1 MKLWSSFLGEFIME
15 YPQVLATVPRSATEE
30 IQISINEYRGKKYL
44 DLRVYYTTDDGL
56 NWNPTK
62 KGVTFSPDKLGEL
75 KDAIEKAIA
84 EFGSTEETPEE

>member
-1 MKLWSSFLGEFIME
+1 ME
-15 YPQVLATVPRSATEE
+15 YPQVLATVPKSATEE
-30 IQISINEYRGKKYL
+30 VQISINEYRGKKYL

-75 KDAIEKAIA
+75 KEAIEKAIA
-84 EFGSTEETPEE
+84 EFGTTEEIPEE

>member
-1 MKLWSSFLGEFIME
+1 ME

-75 KDAIEKAIA
+75 KEAIEKAIG
-84 EFGSTEETPEE
+84 EFGVTEETPEE

>member
-1 MKLWSSFLGEFIME
+1 MAEPKILMTI
-15 YPQVLATVPRSATEE
+15 PRSATEE
-30 IQISINEYRGKKYL
+30 IQIATNEYKGKKYL

-75 KDAIEKAIA
+75 KAAIETAMK
-84 EFGSTEETPEE
+84 EFGVEETNEEEN

>member
-1 MKLWSSFLGEFIME
+1 ME
-15 YPQVLATVPRSATEE
+15 YPQILATVPRSATEE

-56 NWNPTK
+56 NWSPTK

-84 EFGSTEETPEE
+84 EFDVTEETSEE